1 MIAVKAAVLVQNVP
15 PLCREHKSGERVG
28 EAKWGQQWT
37 VFGEDVARWEL
48 GAEGIIAG
56 NRNKKNSL

>member
-28 EAKWGQQWT
+28 EAEWGQQWT
-37 VFGEDVARWEL
+37 VIGEDVARWEL
-48 GAEGIIAG
+48 RG
-56 NRNKKNSL
+56 